1 MKETL
6 AAMNI
11 HHVTTSFY
19 HPKSAGMVEEWS
31 HRTLI
36 SIISKKIATE
46 GNSWDRW
53 FGFSLA
59 AMRFGV
65 NESTK
70 QSPFFLLYNREV
82 GLPIDNIL
90 KPIRKYQG
98 EEPHEIA
105 IEQQH
110 KNFLLVHQNRKK
122 AQKKRNELINKTR
135 SSKVELKV
143 GDPVYYRNHKPKS
156 ELDIKWQPYY
166 RIIEQTSPVTFIIK
180 HTLDGSTTKVHA
192 EHLRYADLDEWE
204 IPKDQTGKRL
214 RPAQYVVPPLD
225 PSSESKSDVDKTRS
239 NKFVDRQLR
248 DRENSQSEDNIPL
261 AELQNRI
268 RSRQARLKYEDKHIP
283 VEYDTSTESYF
294 SESESDD

>member
-1 MKETL
+1 
-6 AAMNI
+6 
-11 HHVTTSFY
+11 
-19 HPKSAGMVEEWS
+19 
-31 HRTLI
+31 
-36 SIISKKIATE
+36 
-46 GNSWDRW
+46 
-53 FGFSLA
+53 
-59 AMRFGV
+59 MRFGV

-82 GLPIDNIL
+82 VLPIDNIL
-90 KPIRKYQG
+90 KPRRKYQG
-98 EEPHEIA
+98 EEPHKIA

-122 AQKKRNELINKTR
+122 AQKKRNERINKTR

-143 GDPVYYRNHKPKS
+143 RDPVYYRNHKPKS
-156 ELDIKWQPYY
+156 KLDIKWQPYY

-225 PSSESKSDVDKTRS
+225 PSSESESDVDKTRS
-239 NKFVDRQLR
+239 NKLVDRQRR
-248 DRENSQSEDNIPL
+248 DRESSQSEDNIPL

-268 RSRQARLKYEDKHIP
+268 RSRRARLKYEDKHIP

-294 SESESDD
+294 SDSESDD